1 MSSSDLDHLQKDLST
16 IRAVT
21 GADLP
26 FDRWD
31 VRSTLVI
38 GCCMLLP
45 AVVGAA
51 GVQSRWLLFGSAVPF
66 IAALITAL
74 IHNYRTTH
82 PSKACPHDKRKEY
95 RIGTPVMFACVLL
108 LGGFRFWATRSGAPP
123 EVANGGVL
131 FFLGLLLFIAGLYS
145 SARRASIAP
154 GIAAIIGG
162 LMWPYCEYFLFW
174 TLLWSCT
181 GVSIIIASAVMQQQ
195 LVARERQGD
204 RSY

>member
-1 MSSSDLDHLQKDLST
+1 MNSSELDRLQKDLST

-21 GADLP
+21 GGDLP

-31 VRSTLVI
+31 VRSTFVT

-51 GVQSRWLLFGSAVPF
+51 GVQSRWLLLGSAMPF
-66 IAALITAL
+66 LASVITAL
-74 IHNYRTTH
+74 VHNYRATH
-82 PSKACPHDKRKEY
+82 PGEACPYEKRKEY
-95 RIGTPVMFACVLL
+95 RIGTLVTFVWVLL
-108 LGGFRFWATRSGAPP
+108 LGGYQVWAKRSGAPP
-123 EVANGGVL
+123 EVANGSVL
-131 FFLGLLLFIAGLYS
+131 FFLGLLLFIQGLYS
-145 SARRASIAP
+145 SARRAWIAP

-174 TLLWSCT
+174 TLLWSLI
-181 GVSIIIASAVMQQQ
+181 GVSTIIASAVMQQQ